1 MGIFWLQQARTD
13 PEFPMC
19 SMCALDAQ
27 TACPWIA
34 QGEAAK
40 MKLKI
45 PAGAFHAYLFDCD
58 GTIADSM
65 PLHYVAWKSAL
76 AEWKC
81 DFPEDLFYAW
91 AVSRWPK

>member
-13 PEFPMC
+13 SEFPMC

-27 TACPWIA
+27 TARPWIA

-40 MKLKI
+40 MNITLLGK
-45 PAGAFHAYLFDCD
+45 
-58 GTIADSM
+58 
-65 PLHYVAWKSAL
+65 AL

-81 DFPEDLFYAW
+81 DLPEDLFYAW